1 MAFTSKQKLSA
12 SSRVLELKSTK
23 EKETSSNSLW
33 EPNQRAYYDSLQI
46 QLASPQQMFS
56 WHHQI
61 TDGLMSVS
69 QLSRGEVV
77 EPSTYDYKNFKPTKW
92 GLFCDVIFGALKNK
106 KDRRRRFGYIRL
118 ASPIMHVWFF
128 KNAISSV
135 SVLTNRKP
143 KHLKKLIYSGGF
155 TPHYPHAFE
164 TYQDHFKSNKSL
176 LSLFKSG
183 QPLFPKTMGLK
194 RGFNGKQIHGSTLS
208 PFKGVDRED
217 LQHHISRLIPKQTHV
232 SVLWYKWLQEKSVWI
247 TESKHL
253 EFRLKKATKP
263 DYTESW
269 VTKATTRV
277 MATQETTPYV
287 YRQLSPFVFERRF
300 HLKKQALKKLA
311 FKKQAFRKRVLLKSQ
326 IKTFLSRE
334 ETQAVDEFINFFD
347 LHKSLTDKRWI
358 REFNFSKHVS
368 ARQMALSMLSALAKR
383 RASYRVHKKN
393 INDHWYKLEIKR
405 LHEEEKLRENLM
417 KSGETHPAP
426 EELEER
432 VNRIRNKE
440 IWEASKGPTKL
451 SWPKEIK
458 RKATYRE
465 LYDCALALDPRL
477 ESGPGACWDPVTGFV
492 HNRRV
497 GVWSTVLHNIEEH
510 NEDLYHELKGYL
522 SKVRRLGLQP
532 EMPQKL
538 KKSLKLLNLIGP
550 FPSDFSFEMWPRV
563 PRHVANRYD
572 RVHHE
577 IDLYREEYWAK
588 YWAELELR
596 AESEEDEEEPG
607 PIGESEIKA
616 FIFGKGSEKIP
627 FYRASKAV
635 RNVIKVMASSKF
647 NPSLRPLMFRNEA
660 MLKHCNFL
668 QLYMTRDNLCPKI
681 YAFKNVYKPKHLNHV
696 LKTAPNLVPFVNLKR
711 NTVPY
716 EVLLGQTTQNIS
728 EKNTNTNANEE
739 RNSLTF
745 LSNIVAHSS
754 PKPGEG
760 FRRLKRNDKGWAYGY
775 DCGVPHIAWNRFSL
789 SKLWHSKTPLLQD
802 HTKSCANPNE
812 NKTWRLRF
820 YRSPYLEDLKQSV
833 VSLKF
838 PHAYHYGLYH
848 QCVYGFDYNT
858 IHQKKHRVKV
868 KKRAKHSYELKLG
881 KWQALYFQ
889 ADPFLNQA
897 LGYDA
902 LAKKSKHTHLK
913 KPFGFNR
920 ALFQLDG
927 GYQTVFNDDVVVF
940 IDFIKPN
947 RDDPGETRINHVI
960 SQRKRISHVL
970 NDFYEPKKKTRKER
984 QGLFNEL
991 SLNVTLVINAWR
1003 KQEKLK
1009 QTLSI
1014 GYQHMKAKPNLNPF
1028 ELKRIKRLMGQWLK
1042 LYWNNQMK
1050 QIQGLP
1056 ETKFKP
1062 VYQPSCSCHDD
1073 TEINLSHDKHRIDF
1087 DFHTTGLSFEAQRVN
1102 TQKYV
1107 QDKPCHV
1114 PKFSFQSGL
1123 NDQKTLEDLGNIYL
1137 PLYEKRWRVM
1147 HDSFSFY
1154 CCNAFTQRNF
1164 KIPHTLLLQ
1173 PYLDCTLNTRLYW
1186 FSIYLCSKVG
1196 NVLTIVSD
1204 PKTCLQRKVQPYAL
1218 LSFLSKGFDRPP
1230 FVQTESGYL
1239 ATTTGKREQ
1248 QNQQENERRQALYK
1262 QNPDKYPIPD
1272 QEEPPG
1278 FNPDFD
1284 KLIVRDVGAPMT
1296 YTKSYFYTGIDQPK
1310 QKVKT
1315 SAKHYAF
1322 RSKFDLR
1329 KTPYPRNPLAHH
1341 YYANLVR
1348 IQFQSS
1354 LKKARSVAL
1363 LSSFNDFLGFEN
1375 RHDEKDNLLF
1385 WFQTYVTKNGQS
1397 GVSVSKQTLVNF
1409 LKLKQKHALNDHCVN
1424 WDKALFYY
1432 PKPDET
1438 ALSFVFLPDQ
1448 PHVFYDK
1455 LTPTKSRL
1463 NNLRLRR
1470 KQSNKTLALKC
1481 HIYDFFYANVF
1492 QKKFN
1497 TKPNANSLTQPNLNS
1512 LSLRFDPW
1520 QPTWYRVYK
1529 IYHLADFEIMFSKLV
1544 MKIVQ
1549 LLSLAEERRLLKRRK
1564 IIYTSKLSARMKAK
1578 EVILLTN
1585 ATILTPIQ
1593 KDFEIDGSLE
1603 RVGLD
1608 DKVRRSIMKML
1619 DEKPVK
1625 TRRVKIRI
1633 AKKLKRVLALQVIK
1647 DIPWRFGYHH
1657 QIPKNNLKTFPP
1669 KKLLTYYCRTQL
1681 KQWPHLQKKLHRPW
1695 PRFIYFNDSK
1705 TDVITWLDYFQTNL
1719 FSEANP
1725 KKPCALGWK
1734 IPKWRHLYQPNY
1746 DSHKHNLKTHHDKL
1760 QSGLPHHLKL
1770 NTAYIS
1776 HSHSITPPLFVFQTE
1791 AAYVTFQSFFSPLA
1805 LMQDRLNVNY
1815 LERSLTFPTSTTSTS
1830 VIKLQLDHYGRY
1842 AADFQHFTRCIRQH
1856 IDFIGKIID
1865 HDRGLRK
1872 RWDPVEPFD
1881 FDEPKERDGV
1891 RRDASVSA
1899 LLKVKNL
1906 SRNTEPKLVD
1916 TIIRMTILKHR
1927 YIRRLKKQQRAL
1939 IRQLKFSSPYVN
1951 SPVNP
1956 SWMALTILPVCPPDL
1971 RPMVALDDQQVAV
1984 SDLNKF
1990 YQEILFRNR
1999 RQMRAYKQRSG
2010 SISETFTLNTHALR
2024 PGYDYYY
2031 NRVNNTP
2038 YLRFL
2043 QRAMQESVDNLMENG
2058 KAGAKPLTAAN
2069 DRPLKSLSDSLKGK
2083 KGRFRQNLLGK
2094 RVDYSGRSVIV
2105 VGPELKLHQCGLPE
2119 EMALVLFQNHL
2130 LRVLL
2135 DLHKEDSIASVKKMI
2150 QEKRPHVLRILE
2162 KIMESRPVL
2171 LNRAPTLHRLGI
2183 QAFQSKLVSG
2193 RAILLHPLVC
2203 SAFNAD
2209 FDGDQM
2215 AVHIPLS
2222 PKSSAEAWALMWSL
2236 NHLRS
2241 IATGDAQLLPS
2252 QDMVLGC
2259 YYLTSWDSL
2268 TRWKQLKQHCV
2279 SFDPTFNDLKQVEQS
2294 YVLQKRSLHSVIW
2307 LKAQPPFEFLHSQP
2321 CFELQIHCS
2330 GLTTY
2335 LYPDY
2340 KQHQSNQ
2347 SNQSQCVFIKTTV
2360 GRTLA
2365 HQSLSSTLNKTLQ
2378 GA

>member
-1 MAFTSKQKLSA
+1 MAFTSKQELLA
-12 SSRVLELKSTK
+12 SGRVLESKSTT
-23 EKETSSNSLW
+23 ETTTSSNS
-33 EPNQRAYYDSLQI
+33 PNQRVYYDSLQI
-46 QLASPQQMFS
+46 QLASPQQMLS
-56 WHHQI
+56 WNHQI
-61 TDGLMSVS
+61 TDGITSVS
-69 QLSRGEVV
+69 QLSRGEVT

-106 KDRRRRFGYIRL
+106 KARRRRFGYIRL

-143 KHLKKLIYSGGF
+143 KHLEKLIYSGGF
-155 TPHYPHAFE
+155 TPHYPYAFR
-164 TYQDHFKSNKSL
+164 TNQDHFKSNLPL
-176 LSLFKSG
+176 LSLFKPG
-183 QPLFPKTMGLK
+183 QPPFPKTMGLK
-194 RGFNGKQIHGSTLS
+194 RGFNVKQIHGSTLN
-208 PFKGVDRED
+208 PFKGVSFDRDD
-217 LQHHISRLIPKQTHV
+217 LQHHISRLVPKQTHV
-232 SVLWYKWLQEKSVWI
+232 SALWYKWLQEKSVWI
-247 TESKHL
+247 IDSKHRR
-253 EFRLKKATKP
+253 FHLKKATKP
-263 DYTESW
+263 DYTQSW

-277 MATQETTPYV
+277 TATQETAPYV

-300 HLKKQALKKLA
+300 HLKKQGLKKLA

-326 IKTFLSRE
+326 MSTFLSQE
-334 ETQAVDEFINFFD
+334 ETQAIDEFINFFD

-358 REFNFSKHVS
+358 REFNFSKHVF
-368 ARQMALSMLSALAKR
+368 ARQMALSMLSALAKK
-383 RASYRVHKKN
+383 RASHRVHKKN

-405 LHEEEKLRENLM
+405 LHEEEELRENLI

-477 ESGPGACWDPVTGFV
+477 ESGPGACWDPVTGFG
-492 HNRRV
+492 HNSRV
-497 GVWSTVLHNIEEH
+497 GVWSTALHNIEKR
-510 NEDLYHELKGYL
+510 NMYLYHEIKGYL
-522 SKVRRLGLQP
+522 SKIRLGLQP
-532 EMPQKL
+532 KMPPQL
-538 KKSLKLLNLIGP
+538 KKELKIRNLIGS
-550 FPSDFSFEMWPRV
+550 FSSDFSFEMWPRV
-563 PRHVANRYD
+563 PRHVDNRYD
-572 RVHHE
+572 RV
-577 IDLYREEYWAK
+577 YREINLYLDEYWA
-588 YWAELELR
+588 EFGL
-596 AESEEDEEEPG
+596 DTEPG
-607 PIGESEIKA
+607 PIEDFEINA
-616 FIFGKGSEKIP
+616 FIFGDGSEKIE
-627 FYRASKAV
+627 FYLISDAV
-635 RNVIKVMASSKF
+635 QKVINVMTGSEF
-647 NPSLRPLMFRNEA
+647 NPSLRPLTFRNEA
-660 MLKHCNFL
+660 MLEHCNFL

-681 YAFKNVYKPKHLNHV
+681 YAFKNVYKPKHLNRV
-696 LKTAPNLVPFVNLKR
+696 LKTTPNPVPMVNLKR

-716 EVLLGQTTQNIS
+716 EVLLGPTTQTLS
-728 EKNTNTNANEE
+728 EENTNTNANKE
-739 RNSLTF
+739 RNSIMF
-745 LSNIVAHSS
+745 LSNTVAHSS
-754 PKPGEG
+754 PKPSEG
-760 FRRLKRNDKGWAYGY
+760 FRRLGRNDKGWAYGY
-775 DCGVPHIAWNRFSL
+775 NCEISHIAWNRFSL
-789 SKLWHSKTPLLQD
+789 SKIWHSKTPLLQD
-802 HTKSCANPNE
+802 HTKSDSNPNQT
-812 NKTWRLRF
+812 KTWRLRF
-820 YRSPYLEDLKQSV
+820 YRSPYLEDPKQSV

-838 PHAYHYGLYH
+838 PHAYHYSLYH

-868 KKRAKHSYELKLG
+868 KKRAKHGYELKLD

-889 ADPFLNQA
+889 DETFHNHA
-897 LGYDA
+897 LT
-902 LAKKSKHTHLK
+902 KKSAHTHIR

-920 ALFQLDG
+920 ALFQLDV
-927 GYQTVFNDDVVVF
+927 GYQTLFDDDEVVF

-947 RDDPGETRINHVI
+947 RDGPKETRMRHVA

-984 QGLFNEL
+984 QNLFNEL

-1009 QTLSI
+1009 QALSI
-1014 GYQHMKAKPNLNPF
+1014 GYQHMKAKPNLNRF

-1050 QIQGLP
+1050 QIHILP

-1062 VYQPSCSCHDD
+1062 VYQPSCHSK
-1073 TEINLSHDKHRIDF
+1073 TGANLSHNNHRTDF
-1087 DFHTTGLSFEAQRVN
+1087 GFHTTPFSFEAQRVN
-1102 TQKYV
+1102 TQKHIH
-1107 QDKPCHV
+1107 DKPCHV

-1123 NDQKTLEDLGNIYL
+1123 SDQKTPEDLENIYRR
-1137 PLYEKRWRVM
+1137 LYEKRWHVM

-1154 CCNAFTQRNF
+1154 CCNAFIQRGF

-1173 PYLDCTLNTRLYW
+1173 PYLDWTLNTRLYW
-1186 FSIYLCSKVG
+1186 FSIYDRSKVG

-1230 FVQTESGYL
+1230 FVQAEPGYL
-1239 ATTTGKREQ
+1239 ATTTGRREQ
-1248 QNQQENERRQALYK
+1248 QKQQEDERRQALYK
-1262 QNPDKYPIPD
+1262 QSPDKYPIPD
-1272 QEEPPG
+1272 QEELPG

-1284 KLIVRDVGAPMT
+1284 KLLVRGVSAPAT

-1315 SAKHYAF
+1315 GAKHYAF

-1329 KTPYPRNPLAHH
+1329 KTPYPRSPLAHP

-1363 LSSFNDFLGFEN
+1363 LSSLNDFLGFEN

-1385 WFQTYVTKNGQS
+1385 WFQTYVTKKGQS
-1397 GVSVSKQTLVNF
+1397 GVSKQTLVNF

-1424 WDKALFYY
+1424 WGKALFYY

-1438 ALSFVFLPDQ
+1438 ALSFVFLPEH
-1448 PHVFYDK
+1448 PNVFHDA
-1455 LTPTKSRL
+1455 LTPTKSGL
-1463 NNLRLRR
+1463 NDLRVLR
-1470 KQSNKTLALKC
+1470 KQPNKALALKC

-1497 TKPNANSLTQPNLNS
+1497 TKPNSNSLTQPNVKHG
-1512 LSLRFDPW
+1512 LSLHLDPW
-1520 QPTWYRVYK
+1520 QPTWYRVYR
-1529 IYHLADFEIMFSKLV
+1529 IYHLADFEILFSKLV

-1549 LLSLAEERRLLKRRK
+1549 LLNLAEERRLLKRRK
-1564 IIYTSKLSARMKAK
+1564 TIYTSKLSARMKAK
-1578 EVILLTN
+1578 KVIELTN

-1593 KDFEIDGSLE
+1593 KDFEIDGALE
-1603 RVGLD
+1603 NVGLD
-1608 DKVRRSIMKML
+1608 DKIRRSLMRML
-1619 DEKPVK
+1619 DKKPVK
-1625 TRRVKIRI
+1625 TRRIKTRV
-1633 AKKLKRVLALQVIK
+1633 AKKFKRVLALQVIK
-1647 DIPWRFGYHH
+1647 DIPWRFGYNH

-1669 KKLLTYYCRTQL
+1669 RRPLTYYCRTQL
-1681 KQWPHLQKKLHRPW
+1681 KQWPHLQKKLHKPW
-1695 PRFIYFNDSK
+1695 PRFVYFNDSK
-1705 TDVITWLDYFQTNL
+1705 TDVTTWLDYFQTNL
-1719 FSEANP
+1719 FFEANP
-1725 KKPCALGWK
+1725 KEPCALGWK
-1734 IPKWRHLYQPNY
+1734 TPKWHNLYQPNY
-1746 DSHKHNLKTHHDKL
+1746 DSHKSGLKTHHDKL

-1776 HSHSITPPLFVFQTE
+1776 HSHSITPTLFVFQTQE
-1791 AAYVTFQSFFSPLA
+1791 AYVTFQSFFSPLA

-1865 HDRGLRK
+1865 RDRHLK
-1872 RWDPVEPFD
+1872 RRCVQVEPF
-1881 FDEPKERDGV
+1881 EPKEKRKV
-1891 RRDASVSA
+1891 KRDASVNA
-1899 LLKVKNL
+1899 LIKVKNSL
-1906 SRNTEPKLVD
+1906 RNRDPKLID
-1916 TIIRMTILKHR
+1916 DIIRMTILNNR
-1927 YIRRLKKQQRAL
+1927 YIRRLEKRQQAL
-1939 IRQLKFSSPYVN
+1939 IRQLKLSSPYVN
-1951 SPVNP
+1951 SPVEP

-2010 SISETFTLNTHALR
+2010 VISETFTLNTRALR

-2135 DLHKEDSIASVKKMI
+2135 NLHKQDSIASVKKMI
-2150 QEKRPHVLRILE
+2150 QEKRPHVIRILE

-2241 IATGDAQLLPS
+2241 IATGDTQLLPS

-2279 SFDPTFNDLKQVEQS
+2279 SFDPTFSDLKQVEQS
-2294 YVLQKRSLHSVIW
+2294 YVLQKVSLHSVIW

-2330 GLTTY
+2330 GSTTY

-2347 SNQSQCVFIKTTV
+2347 SQACVFIKTTV

-2365 HQSLSSTLNKTLQ
+2365 HQSLSGTLNKTLQ